1 MKAGALAGSLSRL
14 HTTCCL
20 AVMIVLGVAACSRP
34 VRASEPSR
42 YDKGT
47 AVQTYF
53 ERAVTSESAR
63 DFGSA
68 RADLTRCIELDPNFA
83 PAYSERAFTFA
94 IDKDFTHA
102 MADCERSLSLKKD
115 VAYFWYNCARVNWMK
130 AEAGGSSDDWQRAV
144 QNLDEAI
151 RLKPEFGAAYSLRG
165 GAYAAQHDFEHAV
178 SDCQKSIELAPRDS
192 MAHLRCGIT
201 YNLKRNY
208 DRAITEFST
217 ALQYDPNLIAAYRG
231 RGSAYRSIG
240 DFERSKADF
249 SEALKRNPA
258 AAAH

>member
-144 QNLDEAI
+144 QNLDEA
-151 RLKPEFGAAYSLRG
+151 
-165 GAYAAQHDFEHAV
+165 QHDFEHAV